1 MSLAPRSSR
10 GVFHLATASLG
21 HLAVLRQRLLPVHVV
36 RGREGTL
43 PVSPCP
49 CAVLRAPR
57 RGAGGTGVRS
67 ARGPGRGGS
76 RGALALR
83 PRDPELREP
92 PPHVGNLALLAW
104 DVRRLERVHRGLEVG
119 DGLVPVAAL
128 VVRRPDVVERRG
140 DHRGLRGPEL
150 AVEGEHVAK
159 ELECLR
165 GAALCVQLEGVLP
178 HEARDLRH
186 VVLLHESLSVRPVSA
201 RHAGELAHHVIA
213 RTAPAL
219 VPAGDAG
226 LRALILIE
234 HVHRTLEEVDG
245 GLLLAELVVRGREV
259 VERGAEAERALGH
272 VLLRD
277 HEALLQ
283 KWDGLLVLTLLDV
296 RHALVKES
304 VAYPEGVL
312 LGRRLARHGQEVL
325 VPHGGLSDAD
335 VLPAWALLERE
346 RLTAS

>member
-1 MSLAPRSSR
+1 VAK
-10 GVFHLATASLG
+10 
-21 HLAVLRQRLLPVHVV
+21 
-36 RGREGTL
+36 
-43 PVSPCP
+43 
-49 CAVLRAPR
+49 
-57 RGAGGTGVRS
+57 RGA
-67 ARGPGRGGS
+67 
-76 RGALALR
+76 
-83 PRDPELREP
+83 
-92 PPHVGNLALLAW
+92 H
-104 DVRRLERVHRGLEVG
+104 
-119 DGLVPVAAL
+119 
-128 VVRRPDVVERRG
+128 
-140 DHRGLRGPEL
+140 
-150 AVEGEHVAK
+150 
-159 ELECLR
+159 
-165 GAALCVQLEGVLP
+165 VLP

-296 RHALVKES
+296 RHALRTRPPGG
-304 VAYPEGVL
+304 AQCW
-312 LGRRLARHGQEVL
+312 LG
-325 VPHGGLSDAD
+325 
-335 VLPAWALLERE
+335 
-346 RLTAS
+346 RLTAPGLAHTSSKSP